1 MQLQSGCKIG
11 SALESVTLL
20 QCAMCGSSI
29 PLRLLLWIV
38 GAAVS
43 TTQGIPD
50 TCACLFFML
59 LLFFCVLQNDYSL
72 LFFYMMI
79 TLAAI
84 TEVSQWPRLFSEQT
98 VSLQT
103 VGMRLQKSEREN
115 SNFSEFVFV

>member
-1 MQLQSGCKIG
+1 MLNLEVSPAAIKVVQLQSGCKIG

-50 TCACLFFML
+50 TCACLIFGF
-59 LLFFCVLQNDYSL
+59 LLFFLCFCKMIITS
-72 LFFYMMI
+72 FF
-79 TLAAI
+79 T
-84 TEVSQWPRLFSEQT
+84 
-98 VSLQT
+98 
-103 VGMRLQKSEREN
+103 
-115 SNFSEFVFV
+115 